1 MSNHACVVL
10 PFPPTANN
18 LFSGKARRFRSRA
31 YKEWLAEA
39 DLAWLRQSVTPI
51 HGPVT
56 VTISL
61 GRPDR
66 RRRDCFNYE
75 KAPIDFL
82 VARGVIDD
90 DSLIERGVIQWSDS
104 VTGCMVEI
112 EAYLPESE
120 WPGWEDLRGRAP
132 GATGDLSSEAF
143 VRRLRDEW
151 RRDGD

>member
-1 MSNHACVVL
+1 MSDYACVVL
-10 PFPPTANN
+10 PMPPTSNN
-18 LFSGKARRFRSRA
+18 LFAGKARRYRSWT
-31 YKEWLAEA
+31 YKKWLAEA

-82 VARGVIDD
+82 VARGLIDD
-90 DSLIERGVIQWSDS
+90 DSLIRRGVIQWSDS

-112 EAYLPESE
+112 ESA
-120 WPGWEDLRGRAP
+120 
-132 GATGDLSSEAF
+132 
-143 VRRLRDEW
+143 
-151 RRDGD
+151 